1 MDTSQS
7 GAMELRST
15 TLPGTQELELRNW
28 NSGLRVLP
36 GTQELEL
43 RNWNSGLGFAW
54 NSGTGTQ
61 ELELRNWNS
70 GLMVLPG
77 TQELELRN
85 WNSGTGT
92 QELELRSRVCLEL
105 MGPAAVLPWNSGLG
119 VSRAVSHTLWL
130 SIGCLTTL

>member
-1 MDTSQS
+1 
-7 GAMELRST
+7 MELRST

-28 NSGLRVLP
+28 NSGLR
-36 GTQELEL
+36 
-43 RNWNSGLGFAW
+43 
-54 NSGTGTQ
+54 
-61 ELELRNWNS
+61 
-70 GLMVLPG
+70 VLPG

>member
-1 MDTSQS
+1 
-7 GAMELRST
+7 MELRST

-70 GLMVLPG
+70 GTG
-77 TQELELRN
+77 TQVLGFCLELRN

-92 QELELRSRVCLEL
+92 QELELRN
-105 MGPAAVLPWNSGLG
+105 WNSGLG
-119 VSRAVSHTLWL
+119 FAWNSWDLLRCYHGTQV
-130 SIGCLTTL
+130 